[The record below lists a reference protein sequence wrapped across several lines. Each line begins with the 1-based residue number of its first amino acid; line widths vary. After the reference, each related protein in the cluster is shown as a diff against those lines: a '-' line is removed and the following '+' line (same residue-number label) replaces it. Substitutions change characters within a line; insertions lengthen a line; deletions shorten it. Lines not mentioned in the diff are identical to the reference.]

1 MFYGIKKKG
10 KEKTQWKLSTVLK
23 FRSFF
28 IFFSQGGG
36 TKEQNNRI

>member
-1 MFYGIKKKG
+1 MESKKK
-10 KEKTQWKLSTVLK
+10 EKKKQWKLSTVLK